1 MELSALFLPALIL
14 ILIPD
19 VFTRRTAAQP
29 NSTNT
34 TLFSCSSD
42 TPPVHPCPTFVL
54 YRTQPGYTDLTHI
67 SDLFGTSSQII
78 QEANGLPFESIT
90 FLPGQLIAIPIDC
103 GCTGNRSFANVT
115 YWVASGDNFYVVST
129 HQFEN
134 LTDYLAVEALN
145 PGVEPTELKSGQA
158 VLVPLFCKCRDEAMA
173 DRGIN
178 YLMTYTWAAGD
189 DLSKLSKELN
199 SSEEEIRAAN
209 NYRDFNAAAY
219 EPILVPVA
227 EKPRL
232 AGVLF
237 YNATTS
243 SDGGRR
249 GKLNK
254 KDIILSSMISFA
266 SAVVICAILVLACC
280 KVSPNKIVARTTSNL
295 DGVRELLSPRKLAPS
310 KNQTLS
316 PRAKGNKLLAGV
328 SQFIEKPVMFDVKS
342 IMEATMNLSSDYRI
356 EGSVYQATLDGEVY
370 AIKRAKG
377 IDVTEELNIFQ
388 MVNHSNLI
396 KMAGFAIYEDGVCF
410 LVYEFAEN
418 GSLDKWLFAKASSSD
433 SVSCLSWR
441 QRLKIA
447 LDVAS
452 GLQYL
457 HEHTRPSIVHGGIKS
472 SNVLLGVH
480 YKAKISNF
488 SQAKP
493 ATVGLRPSADVFDFG
508 VLLMELLSGR
518 RDGAEDREAGGTMWR
533 EMRAVLGVEEKGER
547 LRRWMDPK
555 LKGLYPADGAVTVA
569 TMARA
574 CTREV
579 PTERPRISEI
589 VFGLTV
595 LAQSCSDAFD
605 RAWAASSEETMPI
618 TDVAAR

>member
-1 MELSALFLPALIL
+1 MELSPLFLPALLL

-19 VFTRRTAAQP
+19 VFTHRTAAQA

-42 TPPVHPCPTFVL
+42 TSPVPPCATFVL
-54 YRTQPGYTDLTHI
+54 YRTQPGYTDLAHI

-78 QEANGLPFESIT
+78 QEANGLPSESIT
-90 FLPGQLIAIPIDC
+90 FLPGQLIAIPINC

-115 YWVASGDNFYVVST
+115 YWIASGDNFYLVST
-129 HQFEN
+129 RQFEN
-134 LTDYLAVEALN
+134 LTDYLTVEALN
-145 PGVEPTELKSGQA
+145 PGAKPNELKPGQA
-158 VLVPLFCKCRDEAMA
+158 VLVPLFCKCHDEAMA
-173 DRGIN
+173 ERGIN

-199 SSEEEIRAAN
+199 SSAEEIRAAN
-209 NYRDFNAAAY
+209 NNRDFSAAVY
-219 EPILVPVA
+219 KPILVPVA

-232 AGVLF
+232 AVLF
-237 YNATTS
+237 YNATSS

-249 GKLNK
+249 GKFHK
-254 KDIILSSMISFA
+254 KDIILSSMISAA
-266 SAVVICAILVLACC
+266 SAVVICTLLVLACC

-295 DGVRELLSPRKLAPS
+295 EGVRELLSPRKLAPS
-310 KNQTLS
+310 KNQALS
-316 PRAKGNKLLAGV
+316 PRAKGNKVLAGV
-328 SQFIEKPVMFDVKS
+328 SQFIEKPAMFDFKS
-342 IMEATMNLSSDYRI
+342 IMEATMNLSSAYWI
-356 EGSVYQATLDGEVY
+356 EGSVYQATLNGEVY

-377 IDVTEELNIFQ
+377 IDVAEELNIFQ
-388 MVNHSNLI
+388 MVNHTNLI
-396 KMAGFAIYEDGVCF
+396 KMAGFAVHEDGVCF

-441 QRLKIA
+441 QRLNIA

-472 SNVLLGVH
+472 SNVMLDAH

-488 SQAKP
+488 SKAKP

-518 RDGAEDREAGGTMWR
+518 RDCVEEREAGGTMWR

-569 TMARA
+569 GMARA
-574 CTREV
+574 CTRED
-579 PTERPRISEI
+579 PAERSRISEI

-605 RAWAASSEETMPI
+605 RAWAASSEETMAI
-618 TDVAAR
+618 TDVVAR